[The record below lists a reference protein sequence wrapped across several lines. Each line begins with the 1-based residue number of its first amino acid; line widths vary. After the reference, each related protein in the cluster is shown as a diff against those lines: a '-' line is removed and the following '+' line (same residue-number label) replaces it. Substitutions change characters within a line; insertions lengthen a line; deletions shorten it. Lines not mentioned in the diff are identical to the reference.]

1 MSYVKHVLLP
11 DEKVRF
17 ITNVHWIKSV
27 PAILLVLLGG
37 GIYLGSLNATHL
49 QTLVGIVGLVILA
62 AGLVLLLH
70 AWFTR
75 WTTEIAVTDR
85 RIIYKE
91 GFIRRKTIEMH
102 MDKVESVDVEQ
113 SILGRMLGYG
123 DIVVR
128 GVGTGFEPLR
138 TIASAIEFRNHVTA
152 E

>member
-11 DEKVRF
+11 DEKIRF
-17 ITNVHWIKSV
+17 ITNIHWIKYT
-27 PAILLVLLGG
+27 PGALLVLLGCV
-37 GIYLGSLNATHL
+37 IYLWSVNVERMHSVVMLGALA
-49 QTLVGIVGLVILA
+49 VLA
-62 AGLVLLLH
+62 AGITSLFIT
-70 AWFTR
+70 WFKR

-91 GFIRRKTIEMH
+91 GFISRRTIEMH

-113 SILGRMLGYG
+113 SVLGRLLGYG
-123 DIVVR
+123 DILVR
-128 GVGTGFEPLR
+128 GVGMGFEPLK

>member
-11 DEKVRF
+11 DEKIRF
-17 ITNVHWIKSV
+17 ITNIHWIKYV
-27 PAILLVLLGG
+27 PGLLLFVLGI
-37 GIYLGSLNATHL
+37 GIYLGSAVTVHMQWALTIL
-49 QTLVGIVGLVILA
+49 GLVVALA
-62 AGLVLLLH
+62 GALMLAH
-70 AWFTR
+70 AWFRR

-113 SILGRMLGYG
+113 SILGRVLGYG
-123 DIVVR
+123 DILVR
-128 GVGTGFEPLR
+128 GVGTGFEPLKN
-138 TIASAIEFRNHVTA
+138 IADAIEFRNHVTA